1 MAKKTRGNEPD
12 FSILEGKYYSKSNA
26 LVNAKGKGS
35 LLSQKLFAVGIQ
47 QAEKDEKT
55 GIISSTLYGTDL
67 RKIFGAKNGSF
78 YDQIKEVVQSV
89 KGKPSL
95 LDYRLVYADDATE
108 RVEAINVITDCTFEN
123 GVLNFR
129 YNTKVNDEIYRLKS
143 NYTTYALS
151 ETMGLKSIYS
161 FRLYEILKAEYD
173 KQSYVAHKNGRN
185 LNNEKA
191 YVLEINLT
199 DLKLRLGIID
209 PSIDKEILKAIQSD
223 NPDYNL
229 VEELAKGQ
237 KDGRKYSKVSNLKTY
252 ALNRAKDELAEKT
265 SLSFEYEEIKSGRG
279 GKVVGIRFFIR
290 LKNKGKKDII
300 DITPEITEE
309 MKENTI
315 DEINDYID
323 EKIKIKDLKTIAEEA
338 DYDINKIK
346 KQYDLMKKK
355 KNKID
360 DIVAYLIKA
369 IRDDYSEPV
378 TKVNSFNSFEQNH
391 YDFKELERKLL
402 DN

>member
-1 MAKKTRGNEPD
+1 MAKKTRGNQPD
-12 FSILEGKYYSKSNA
+12 FSILEGKFYSKSNA

-67 RKIFGAKNGSF
+67 RMIFGAKNGSF

-123 GVLNFR
+123 GILNIR
-129 YNTKVNDEIYRLKS
+129 YNTKVNDDIYRLKS

-199 DLKLRLGIID
+199 
-209 PSIDKEILKAIQSD
+209 EILKAIQSD

-265 SLSFEYEEIKSGRG
+265 SLSFEYEEIKAGRG

-290 LKNKGKKDII
+290 HKGKEKKDII
-300 DITPEITEE
+300 DITPEITGE
-309 MKENTI
+309 MKENII
-315 DEINDYID
+315 DEINEYID
-323 EKIKIKDLKTIAEEA
+323 EKIKIKDLKAIAEEA
-338 DYDINKIK
+338 DYDIENIK

-355 KNKID
+355 KNKIE

-391 YDFKELERKLL
+391 YNFAELERKLL

>member
-1 MAKKTRGNEPD
+1 MPAKAKSSQPD
-12 FSILEGKYYSKSNA
+12 FTILEGKYYSKSNA

-67 RKIFGAKNGSF
+67 RMIFGAKNGSF
-78 YDQIKEVVQSV
+78 YDQIKEVVQPL

-108 RVEAINVITDCTFEN
+108 KVEAINVITDCSFED
-123 GVLNFR
+123 GILIIR
-129 YNTKVNDEIYRLKS
+129 YNTKVNDDIYRLKS

-209 PSIDKEILKAIQSD
+209 PSIDKDILKVIQSD
-223 NPDYNL
+223 NPDYDL
-229 VEELAKGQ
+229 VEELAKEQ
-237 KDGRKYSKVSNLKTY
+237 KDGRKYAKVSNLKTY
-252 ALNRAKDELAEKT
+252 ALNRAQKELAEKT
-265 SLSFEYEEIKSGRG
+265 SLSFDYEEIKAGRG
-279 GKVVGIRFFIR
+279 GKIIGIRFFIR
-290 LKNKGKKDII
+290 LKSKEKKDII
-300 DITPEITEE
+300 DITPEMTEE
-309 MKENTI
+309 MKENVI

-323 EKIKIKDLKTIAEEA
+323 EKVKIKDLKTIAEEA
-338 DYDINKIK
+338 GYDIDRIK

-355 KNKID
+355 KNKVD

-369 IRDDYSEPV
+369 IRNDYSEPV
-378 TKVNSFNSFEQNH
+378 SKKNSFGNFEQLQ
-391 YDFKELERKLL
+391 YDFDDLESKII